1 MVNLQL
7 LSYYIEMFI
16 FMILHKCLEN
26 YQELV
31 GERIPFARFGFPSV
45 EALMRALSD
54 TVRITRL
61 VCVAF
66 VLFRISCTVA
76 NL

>member
-1 MVNLQL
+1 MCMNLL
-7 LSYYIEMFI
+7 
-16 FMILHKCLEN
+16 KCLEN

-31 GERIPFARFGFPSV
+31 GERIPFTRLGFPSV

-54 TVRITRL
+54 TVRIAKL

-76 NL
+76 NI